1 MKRAVKVMGLKR
13 KRILVALLVASLTV
27 AVPAGTASGLLRGLA
42 GHWSGALVAA
52 LEAKGIVNGDELGRF
67 EPDAPLT
74 RAQLAKMLVMG
85 LGFAEDAQLLSRYPS
100 RFGDVPVWHWGTGYI
115 ESMAEIGLT
124 QGYDDGTF
132 RPNDVVTRA
141 QLAVMLVRAAG
152 LEEQARLVRSAITP
166 YNDDRAVP
174 SWARGEV
181 ALATMKGLI
190 TGFPDGT
197 FQPEKPVTRA
207 EGSTVLLRL
216 LDLKGG
222 AFHLTGTLLR
232 FDVTESTG
240 VLRDELGREQTFKMA
255 FGAPYFR
262 GGVPASAYALRPL
275 DQVWVALGEDG
286 LGRFI
291 EARYQDLLVDR
302 VQIEGSE
309 AVVTLRG
316 GGLKVFPLEVGT
328 LTYLNARP
336 VGVNALSGAGPAYL
350 ILDGGTGSVR
360 VIDAI
365 KAPIQGSFIGI
376 DETGVRFV
384 VTLSDDEEATYQLAP
399 DAKLFLNGRPAT
411 LSQLNTDDQVI
422 LALNETGQVTYLQV
436 ER

>member
-1 MKRAVKVMGLKR
+1 MKRAVRIMGHKR
-13 KRILVALLVASLTV
+13 KRMLVALLVALLTL
-27 AVPAGTASGLLRGLA
+27 ALPAGTAFGLLRGLA

-74 RAQLAKMLVMG
+74 RAQLAKMLVLG

-100 RFGDVPVWHWGTGYI
+100 RFEDVPVYHWGKGHI
-115 ESMAEIGLT
+115 ESLAEIGLT
-124 QGYDDGTF
+124 QGYADGSF
-132 RPNDVVTRA
+132 HPNDPVTRA

-152 LEEQARLVRSAITP
+152 LQEQARLLGGAVTP
-166 YNDDRAVP
+166 YTDDRAVP

-181 ALATMKGLI
+181 ALATKKGLV

-197 FQPEKPVTRA
+197 FKPDQSVTRA
-207 EGSTVLLRL
+207 EGSTILLRL

-222 AFHLTGTLLR
+222 AFHLAGTLIR

-240 VLRDELGREQTFKMA
+240 VLRDALGREHTFTMA

-286 LGRFI
+286 QGRFI

-309 AVVTLRG
+309 AVVTLPG
-316 GGLKVFPLEVGT
+316 GGLRVFPLEAGT
-328 LTYLNARP
+328 LAYLNARP
-336 VGVNALSGAGPAYL
+336 VALSALSGAGPAYL
-350 ILDGGTGSVR
+350 LLNGSTGGLR
-360 VIDAI
+360 LIDAI
-365 KAPIQGSFIGI
+365 KAPVRGSFIGE
-376 DETGVRFV
+376 DETGTRFV
-384 VTLSDDEEATYQLAP
+384 LALSDDDEAEFQLAP
-399 DAKLFLNGRPAT
+399 DAKLFLNGRPTT
-411 LSQLNTDDQVI
+411 LFQLNTDDQVI
-422 LALNETGQVTYLQV
+422 LALDQSGQVTYLQV